1 MPQLQNAHVLPV
13 WKELC
18 SHFRKIRLFPLRL
31 CLPVDLITLHQQGN
45 ITWKNATD
53 LMQRHP
59 TTVVQSLD
67 ELAKVNLLLLTNA
80 LSYYI
85 WSLTILAVLLTFFG
99 FSNDYLFNFNFN
111 LLPLGNSRVFRE
123 EDFWFLVLLGVTLF
137 IILISLFLTGLSKQ
151 RALELSSCIQV
162 ELILRQSTVGN
173 HGEDTSTDAK

>member
-1 MPQLQNAHVLPV
+1 MQQLQNEHILPV

-31 CLPVDLITLHQQGN
+31 GLPVDLITLHQQGN
-45 ITWKNATD
+45 IAWKNATD

-80 LSYYI
+80 LSFYI
-85 WSLTILAVLLTFFG
+85 WSLTIIAVISTVFG
-99 FSNDYLFNFNFN
+99 FYNDYLFNFNQ
-111 LLPLGNSRVFRE
+111 LPLGNSRVFRK
-123 EDFWFLVLLGVTLF
+123 EDFWFLGLLGVTLF
-137 IILISLFLTGLSKQ
+137 ITLISLLQTGLSKQ

-162 ELILRQSTVGN
+162 ELVLRQSTVGD
-173 HGEDTSTDAK
+173 HGEGTSTDMK